1 MSVNFR
7 VFETPL
13 KLTDKTT
20 SSFINDNI
28 SGSLILNGGL
38 FINNTTNATSVN
50 NGGSFTTIGGV
61 SINKDLIVGNK
72 TYISGT
78 EDSINLSSGS
88 LIVSGG
94 LSVAKSINLGGEIIL
109 NNTIPSNNSTSGAL
123 ISYGGL
129 SIASTYDSSSSTSG
143 GSLTVAGGASI
154 QKNMYVGNHLI
165 VNSRDITPSLGDI
178 TKELRVSGNNN
189 QIQFT
194 DITGFKFDNDIVRS
208 FNAYLSI
215 EITFYQNDEPEYN
228 PSYEN
233 KSIYAIYEIKGIQ
246 KDSGWSINYS
256 HIGDSSNIVFGI
268 TPIGQVQYKTPD
280 FGGNFKE
287 LDFRFRAT
295 TTSKNDLSIS
305 STVDF
310 PYDGSLD
317 YVKLNLNGPKMTTL
331 PGMLSWNK
339 DEDCLDI
346 THSDGTILQTGLE
359 QHMKIYNH
367 NGQSLLNGTVVR
379 FSGVNNAY
387 DPSVVP
393 MIADGSVQP
402 IYIVGVVTDDIPINA
417 TGRATWFGK
426 VRNLNTTGNDV
437 NEVWNEGDIL
447 YVSPTI
453 SGKLTKIKPTAPN
466 LVISVAAILKKHETE
481 GIILVRPTIYPRLH
495 YGSFSDST
503 IQTALLPNTP
513 YAVRYNTTDISNG
526 HSISNNTRI
535 VSENSGLYNYQF
547 SLQLSSNNSSK
558 KEVYVWA
565 RKNGTDIP
573 NSATRV
579 TILGN
584 DVYTAASWNFILSMN
599 CNDYFELMWATTDIS
614 AKIDA
619 PPANDFSPST
629 PSVILTV
636 TEAAL

>member
-13 KLTDKTT
+13 KLTDKTV
-20 SSFINDNI
+20 SNLIDNNI
-28 SGSLILNGGL
+28 SASLILNGGL

-50 NGGSFTTIGGV
+50 NGGSFTTIGGI
-61 SINKDLIVGNK
+61 SIYKDLIVGNK
-72 TYISGT
+72 THILGT
-78 EDSINLSSGS
+78 EDSVNLSSGA
-88 LIVSGG
+88 LVVSGG
-94 LSVAKSINLGGEIIL
+94 LSVVKSLNLGGSLIL
-109 NNTIPSNNSTSGAL
+109 NNTDSSINSTTGAL
-123 ISYGGL
+123 ISYGGI
-129 SIASTYDSSSSTSG
+129 SISSTYDSSSSTSG

-154 QKNMYVGNHLI
+154 EKSMYIGNHLI
-165 VNSRDITPSLGDI
+165 VNTKDITPSLGDI
-178 TKELRVSGNNN
+178 TKELRFSGNNN
-189 QIQFT
+189 QTQFS
-194 DITGFKFDNDIVRS
+194 DIVGFKFNNDIVRS
-208 FNAYLSI
+208 FNAYVSV
-215 EITFYQNDEPEYN
+215 EITFYQETDPEYN
-228 PSYEN
+228 PNYEN
-233 KSIYAIYEIKGIQ
+233 NSIYAIYEIKGIQ
-246 KDSGWSINYS
+246 KDSSWSINYS
-256 HIGDSSNIVFGI
+256 HIGDSTNIVFGI
-268 TPIGQVQYKTPD
+268 THLGQVQYKSSNY
-280 FGGNFKE
+280 GANFKE

-295 TTSKNDLSIS
+295 TTSINNLTTS

-310 PYDGSLD
+310 PYDGTLD
-317 YVKLNLNGPKMTTL
+317 YIKLNLNGPKMTTL
-331 PGMLSWNK
+331 PGMISWNNI
-339 DEDCLDI
+339 EDCLDV
-346 THSDGTILQTGLE
+346 THADGTILQTGLE

-367 NGQSLLNGTVVR
+367 NGNSLLNGTVVR

-402 IYIVGVVTDDIPINA
+402 LYIVGVVTDDIPVNS

-426 VRNLNTTGNDV
+426 VRNLNTTGGDV

-447 YVSPTI
+447 YISPTI
-453 SGKLTKIKPTAPN
+453 AGKLTKIKPTAPN
-466 LVISVAAILKKHETE
+466 IVISVAAVLKKHETD

-495 YGSFSDST
+495 YGSFSDSS

-535 VSENSGLYNYQF
+535 IASNSGLYNYQF

-565 RKNGTDIP
+565 RKNGTDVP
-573 NSATRV
+573 NSSTRI
-579 TILGN
+579 TISGN

-599 CNDYFELMWATTDIS
+599 INDYFELMWATTDTT

-619 PPANDFSPST
+619 PPANGFSPST